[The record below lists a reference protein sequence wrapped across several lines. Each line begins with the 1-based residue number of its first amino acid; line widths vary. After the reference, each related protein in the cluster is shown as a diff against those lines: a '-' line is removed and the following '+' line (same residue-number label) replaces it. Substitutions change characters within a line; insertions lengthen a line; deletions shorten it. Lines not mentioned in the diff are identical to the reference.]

1 MKHKPH
7 TQISPTFTRVG
18 HTLCEVVHELSREH
32 TVPLTTRVLIRLARG
47 IALSAQ
53 ATRLAPGQF
62 DGTNGRDALAAIA
75 HAISQS
81 ELLKL
86 ADSNVTTLG
95 ERWSKVVYV
104 AVLELSM
111 PGTTAAELRHVAD
124 IEDDPMRAPY
134 SNPKLF
140 DKWMPK

>member
-1 MKHKPH
+1 MKHKPY
-7 TQISPTFTRVG
+7 TNISPTFTRVAKLL
-18 HTLCEVVHELSREH
+18 HDVVHELSREH
-32 TVPLTTRVLIRLARG
+32 EVPLTARVLIRLARG
-47 IALSAQ
+47 VALSAQ
-53 ATRLAPGQF
+53 AARLAPGQF
-62 DGTNGRDALAAIA
+62 DNANGRDALAAIA
-75 HAISQS
+75 HATPQT

-111 PGTTAAELRHVAD
+111 PGTTVSELRRIAD
-124 IEDDPMRAPY
+124 VEDDPPRSSY
-134 SNPKLF
+134 QNPKLF